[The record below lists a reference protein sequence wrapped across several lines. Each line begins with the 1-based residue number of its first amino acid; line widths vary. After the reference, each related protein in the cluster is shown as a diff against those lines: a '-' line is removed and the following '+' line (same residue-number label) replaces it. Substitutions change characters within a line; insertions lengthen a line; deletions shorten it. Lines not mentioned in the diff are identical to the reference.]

1 MVYSVTDALPTS
13 NSLLTEGFYDHSR
26 KFFPSVYGQ

>member
-13 NSLLTEGFYDHSR
+13 NSLLTEGSYDYTR
-26 KFFPSVYGQ
+26 KFLSSVYGQ

>member
-1 MVYSVTDALPTS
+1 MALNSDHTLPTS